1 MDLQPLLAAAAESPP
16 GGPDLEYDPRFLAL
30 EEEARGK
37 PEQVSG
43 ETVIA
48 AVEPDWPKV
57 REQAEALLQLSKD
70 LRIAMQLV
78 RALTRLDNI
87 GGFAVGIDFVSDLL
101 ERYWA
106 DVHPRL
112 DAEDNNDPTLRLNA
126 LAPLEAPQGAGATET
141 LLRDLR
147 EAAVVP
153 PSAQGKVTLRDLLI
167 ADGKLPGATGGQGL
181 AAIEAML
188 RQAVDR
194 DPSCAAVPAQAIAA
208 VQRLRALV
216 TEHVGGEL
224 APDVG
229 PIVEMLKPAAQRL
242 ARLAGLGE
250 PSADGL
256 AAGPAGLGGEI
267 RGREDVN
274 RAIDAI
280 CAFMERTD
288 GGPHRRP
295 AWYGAPRQVCLGPV
309 AAGFTYAVGLVT
321 GSAPPDRASPRV
333 GGCGAAVPRCR
344 RTRRPSGYGS
354 VAEVGKLRATP
365 GGRRGTDDRFLPH
378 REISPH

>member
-30 EEEARGK
+30 DEEARGK

-57 REQAEALLQLSKD
+57 RDQAEALLRLSKD
-70 LRIAMQLV
+70 LRIAMHLV

-87 GGFAVGIDFVSDLL
+87 GGFVVGISFVSDLL

-106 DVHPRL
+106 DLHPRL

-126 LAPLEAPQGAGATET
+126 LAPLEPPQGPGAAET

-153 PSAQGKVTLRDLLI
+153 PSAQGKVALRDLLI
-167 ADGKLPGATGGQGL
+167 ADGKLPGATGGQAV

-188 RQAVDR
+188 REAVDR

-216 TEHVGGEL
+216 TEHVGSEL

-229 PIVEMLKPAAQRL
+229 SIVEMLKPAAQRL

-250 PSADGL
+250 PSADGR

-280 CAFMERTD
+280 CAFMERTE
-288 GGPHRRP
+288 PANPAPLLLRR
-295 AWYGAPRQVCLGPV
+295 AQRLLNKSFVELIADLAPDSVVQVKLI
-309 AAGFTYAVGLVT
+309 AGLK
-321 GSAPPDRASPRV
+321 D
-333 GGCGAAVPRCR
+333 
-344 RTRRPSGYGS
+344 
-354 VAEVGKLRATP
+354 E
-365 GGRRGTDDRFLPH
+365 
-378 REISPH
+378 

>member
-1 MDLQPLLAAAAESPP
+1 MDLQHLLVEAAESPP

-37 PEQVSG
+37 PEQEAG
-43 ETVIA
+43 GTVRP

-57 REQAEALLQLSKD
+57 LEQAQALLLLSKD

-78 RALTRLDNI
+78 RALTRLENI
-87 GGFAVGIDFVSDLL
+87 GGFAAGITFVSDLL
-101 ERYWA
+101 GGYWA
-106 DVHPRL
+106 DLHPRL
-112 DAEDNNDPTLRLNA
+112 DADDNNDPTLRLNA
-126 LAPLEAPQGAGATET
+126 LAALEAPRGAGAAET

-167 ADGKLPGATGGQGL
+167 ADGKLPGAVGGQ
-181 AAIEAML
+181 AAPAIEAML

-194 DPSCAAVPAQAIAA
+194 DPSVAALPAQAIAA

-216 TEHVGGEL
+216 AEHVGSEL

-242 ARLAGLGE
+242 ARLAGLDE
-250 PSADGL
+250 QSAE
-256 AAGPAGLGGEI
+256 AAGGPAGLGGEI
-267 RGREDVN
+267 RGRDDVN

-280 CAFMERTD
+280 CAFMERTE
-288 GGPHRRP
+288 PANPAPLLLRR
-295 AWYGAPRQVCLGPV
+295 AQRLLNKSFVELIADLAPDSVVQVKLI
-309 AAGFTYAVGLVT
+309 AGLK
-321 GSAPPDRASPRV
+321 D
-333 GGCGAAVPRCR
+333 
-344 RTRRPSGYGS
+344 
-354 VAEVGKLRATP
+354 E
-365 GGRRGTDDRFLPH
+365 
-378 REISPH
+378 

>member
-1 MDLQPLLAAAAESPP
+1 MDLQPLLAAAVESPP
-16 GGPDLEYDPRFLAL
+16 GGPDLEYDSRFLAL

-43 ETVIA
+43 GAVIA

-57 REQAEALLQLSKD
+57 REQAEALLKVSKD
-70 LRIAMQLV
+70 LRVAMQLV
-78 RALTRLDNI
+78 RALTRLDNL
-87 GGFAVGIDFVSDLL
+87 GGFAAGIDFVSDLL

-126 LAPLEAPQGAGATET
+126 LAPLEPPRGAGATET

-153 PSAQGKVTLRDLLI
+153 PSPQGKVTLRDLLI
-167 ADGKLPGATGGQGL
+167 ADGKLPGAVGGQDA
-181 AAIEAML
+181 AAIEALL

-194 DPSCAAVPAQAIAA
+194 DPSCAAVPAQAMAA

-216 TEHVGGEL
+216 VAQVGSEQ

-229 PIVEMLKPAAQRL
+229 PIIEMLKPVALRL

-250 PSADGL
+250 PAADGVV
-256 AAGPAGLGGEI
+256 GERMGLSGEI

-280 CAFMERTD
+280 CAFMERTE
-288 GGPHRRP
+288 PANPAPLLLRR
-295 AWYGAPRQVCLGPV
+295 AQRLLNKSFVELIADLAPDSVVQVKLI
-309 AAGFTYAVGLVT
+309 AGLK
-321 GSAPPDRASPRV
+321 D
-333 GGCGAAVPRCR
+333 
-344 RTRRPSGYGS
+344 
-354 VAEVGKLRATP
+354 E
-365 GGRRGTDDRFLPH
+365 
-378 REISPH
+378 